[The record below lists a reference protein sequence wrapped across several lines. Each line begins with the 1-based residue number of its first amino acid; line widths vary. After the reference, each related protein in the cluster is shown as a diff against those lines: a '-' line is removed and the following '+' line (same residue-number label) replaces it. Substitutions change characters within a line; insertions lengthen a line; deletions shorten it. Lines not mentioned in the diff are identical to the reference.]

1 MKARRLNDA
10 DEKERDA
17 EKAVVVK
24 GLGEEK

>member
-24 GLGEEK
+24 WLGEEK